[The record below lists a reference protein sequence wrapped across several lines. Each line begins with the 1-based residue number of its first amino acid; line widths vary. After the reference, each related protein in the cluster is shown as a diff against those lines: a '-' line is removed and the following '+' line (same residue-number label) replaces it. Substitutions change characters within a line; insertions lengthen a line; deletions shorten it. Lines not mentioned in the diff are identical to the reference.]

1 MIKAALIDVDNTL
14 LDFNECAK
22 QSMKK
27 GFEMYGLPFNRDDY
41 AVFMRI
47 NNHLWEEIERGNLS
61 KEELLQ
67 MRWNLIFKELGI
79 EEDGPA
85 FERVFRSSIADS
97 HCLVEGARELMEYL
111 SAKYRVFFA
120 TNGFTRPQKNRLEL
134 AGLWPFAED
143 MFVSESIGCNKPE
156 RGFFDYCFA
165 RMGDIGKDEVIMIG
179 DSLTADIEGA
189 ADYGIHTLWYNHSC
203 VTPGSAVKPDYTVN
217 KLEEI
222 RHIL

>member
-1 MIKAALIDVDNTL
+1 M
-14 LDFNECAK
+14 
-22 QSMKK
+22 
-27 GFEMYGLPFNRDDY
+27 
-41 AVFMRI
+41 
-47 NNHLWEEIERGNLS
+47 
-61 KEELLQ
+61 
-67 MRWNLIFKELGI
+67 
-79 EEDGPA
+79 
-85 FERVFRSSIADS
+85 
-97 HCLVEGARELMEYL
+97 
-111 SAKYRVFFA
+111 FFA

-203 VTPGSAVKPDYTVN
+203 VTPDSAVKPDYTVN